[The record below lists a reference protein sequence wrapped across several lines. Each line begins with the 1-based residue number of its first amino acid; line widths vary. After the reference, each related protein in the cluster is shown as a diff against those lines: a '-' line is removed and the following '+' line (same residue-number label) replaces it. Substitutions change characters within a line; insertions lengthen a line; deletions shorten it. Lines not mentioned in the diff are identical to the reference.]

1 MNQYFLLAGII
12 TILYLVAKQIES
24 RFVASDEPKPLKLVV
39 RDGILVFG
47 CSMLT
52 LFVATLVDAP
62 FKQMLNMVTDTQGVI
77 PTNHKLNVHTTPPD
91 F

>member
-24 RFVASDEPKPLKLVV
+24 RYVLDEPKPLKLVV
-39 RDGILVFG
+39 RDSIFVFG
-47 CSMLT
+47 ASVCT
-52 LFVATLVDAP
+52 LFVATLADTPV
-62 FKQMLNMVTDTQGVI
+62 KHMLSMVTDTVI
-77 PTNHKLNVHTTPPD
+77 NTPTINVHTTPPD